1 VLAGH
6 GPIGGAEFTVVFDAT
21 AIMLAVIGCPTKHG
35 LLPPNGGIELQRRPG
50 QNPHTGQVPKNVSG
64 PTHSPGC
71 ATMLK
76 AFSVPITPQGKSTLA
91 TLPPWHYSGD
101 CIAIEYWAD
110 PGATE
115 ALLPPGLTPDKKS
128 GGRAFFWF
136 LDWQFT
142 GSNDELT
149 DPSRYQYREAFALVE
164 AVFDGLPVNYCPY
177 IFVDNDAALARG
189 WAQGFPKKLA
199 SVYQTRSFSA
209 PSPAAAPLTK
219 GSRFG
224 ASVAAHGERLATAR
238 IQIEERID
246 DPSTVFKRPTT
257 MRRYFPQLAAGRQ
270 DKPPVDELTMSLTDN
285 LAIVDVW
292 AGSAELRIPEVQGED
307 MHLIAPLRV
316 GRGYRLGMAYSVTDL
331 RILKNYA
338 G

>member
-1 VLAGH
+1 MTLKG
-6 GPIGGAEFTVVFDAT
+6 FTVP
-21 AIMLAVIGCPTKHG
+21 L
-35 LLPPNGGIELQRRPG
+35 
-50 QNPHTGQVPKNVSG
+50 
-64 PTHSPGC
+64 
-71 ATMLK
+71 
-76 AFSVPITPQGKSTLA
+76 TPLGKSALA
-91 TLPPWHYSGD
+91 TPPPWHYSSD
-101 CIAIEYWAD
+101 CLVVEYWTSPDAIQ
-110 PGATE
+110 
-115 ALLPPGLTPDKKS
+115 ALLPPALTPDQKS
-128 GGRAFFWF
+128 KGRAFFWF

-149 DPSRYQYREAFALVE
+149 DPARYQYREAFALVE
-164 AVFDGLPVNYCPY
+164 AIFDGKPVNYCPF

-199 SVYQTRSFSA
+199 SVYQTRTFAA
-209 PSPAAAPLTK
+209 PSAAAAPLAR

-238 IQIEERID
+238 IQLEEQIK
-246 DPSTVFKRPTT
+246 DPSTVFNRPTV
-257 MRRYFPQLAAGRQ
+257 MRRYFPQLAADRQ
-270 DKPPVDELTMSLTDN
+270 DKPPVDELTMSLTDE

-292 AGSAELRIPEVQGED
+292 AGAAELQIPEVRGEEV
-307 MHLIAPLRV
+307 HSIAPLRV

>member
-1 VLAGH
+1 M
-6 GPIGGAEFTVVFDAT
+6 P
-21 AIMLAVIGCPTKHG
+21 
-35 LLPPNGGIELQRRPG
+35 
-50 QNPHTGQVPKNVSG
+50 
-64 PTHSPGC
+64 
-71 ATMLK
+71 K
-76 AFSVPITPQGKSTLA
+76 AFSVPITPQGKSALA
-91 TLPPWHYSGD
+91 TLPPWHYSSD
-101 CIAIEYWAD
+101 CLAIEYWTDQKAI
-110 PGATE
+110 AT
-115 ALLPPGLTPDKKS
+115 LLPPGVTVDEKS

-149 DPSRYQYREAFALVE
+149 DPARYQYREAFVIVE
-164 AVFDGLPVNYCPY
+164 AVFEGIPVNYCPY
-177 IFVDNDAALARG
+177 IFVDNDAAIARG

-209 PSPAAAPLTK
+209 PSAAAAPLAK

-224 ASVAAHGERLATAR
+224 ASVSAHGERLATAR
-238 IQIEERID
+238 VQLEEPIT
-246 DPSTVFKRPTT
+246 DPATVFNRPTT
-257 MRRYFPQLAAGRQ
+257 MRRYFPQLAADRQ

-292 AGSAELRIPEVQGED
+292 TGSAELKLPEVDGED

>member
-1 VLAGH
+1 
-6 GPIGGAEFTVVFDAT
+6 
-21 AIMLAVIGCPTKHG
+21 
-35 LLPPNGGIELQRRPG
+35 
-50 QNPHTGQVPKNVSG
+50 
-64 PTHSPGC
+64 
-71 ATMLK
+71 MLK
-76 AFSVPITPQGKSTLA
+76 AFSVPITPQGKSALA
-91 TLPPWHYSGD
+91 TLPPWHYSSD
-101 CIAIEYWAD
+101 CLAIEYWAD
-110 PGATE
+110 QKAIA
-115 ALLPPGLTPDKKS
+115 ALLPPGVTVDEKS

-149 DPSRYQYREAFALVE
+149 DPARYQYREAFVLVE
-164 AVFDGLPVNYCPY
+164 AVFEGLPINYCPY
-177 IFVDNDAALARG
+177 IFVDNDAAIARG

-209 PSPAAAPLTK
+209 PSAAAAPLAK

-224 ASVAAHGERLATAR
+224 ASVSAHGERLATAR
-238 IQIEERID
+238 IQLEEPVA
-246 DPSTVFKRPTT
+246 DPTAVFNRPTT
-257 MRRYFPQLAAGRQ
+257 MRRYFPQLAADRQ

-292 AGSAELRIPEVQGED
+292 TGSAELKLPEVDGED

-316 GRGYRLGMAYSVTDL
+316 GRGYRFGMAYSVTDL
-331 RILKNYA
+331 RILKNYV

>member
-1 VLAGH
+1 
-6 GPIGGAEFTVVFDAT
+6 
-21 AIMLAVIGCPTKHG
+21 
-35 LLPPNGGIELQRRPG
+35 
-50 QNPHTGQVPKNVSG
+50 
-64 PTHSPGC
+64 
-71 ATMLK
+71 MLK
-76 AFSVPITPQGKSTLA
+76 GFSVPLTPQGKSTLVGQ
-91 TLPPWHYSGD
+91 PPWHYSSD

-110 PGATE
+110 PSAVA
-115 ALLPPGLTPDKKS
+115 ALLPPGMKPDTKS

-149 DPSRYQYREAFALVE
+149 DPARYQYREAFVLVE
-164 AVFDGLPVNYCPY
+164 AIFDGTPVNYCPY

-209 PSPAAAPLTK
+209 PSPAAAPLAK

-224 ASVAAHGERLATAR
+224 ASVAVHGERLATAR
-238 IQIEERID
+238 IQLEEPVR
-246 DPSTVFKRPTT
+246 DPSTVFNRPTA
-257 MRRYFPQLAAGRQ
+257 MRRYFPQLAAGHW
-270 DKPPVDELTMSLTDN
+270 DKPPVDELTLSLTDD

-292 AGSAELRIPEVQGED
+292 AGSAELRMPEVQGED
-307 MHLIAPLRV
+307 MHMIAPLRV

-331 RILKNYA
+331 RILKTSA
-338 G
+338 GLAR